1 MDDMSQEET
10 YLKRQLVS
18 FFDSMGYINDV
29 MTSNAIAAIQKKWCI
44 ETCLL
49 VDVGPKE
56 VHQIIFGK

>member
-1 MDDMSQEET
+1 MSQEET

-18 FFDSMGYINDV
+18 FFDAMGYIDGV
-29 MTSNAIAAIQKKWCI
+29 VTSNAIVARQKKWCI

-56 VHQIIFGK
+56 VWQIIFGK